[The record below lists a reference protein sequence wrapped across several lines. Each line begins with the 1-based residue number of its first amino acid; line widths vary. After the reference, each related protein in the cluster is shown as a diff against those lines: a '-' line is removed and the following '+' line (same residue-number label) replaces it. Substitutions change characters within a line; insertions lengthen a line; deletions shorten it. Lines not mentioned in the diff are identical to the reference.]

1 MFGGEGDINGTVL
14 STGSR
19 PPAEMVHNIK
29 LLVPLTL
36 DLQGDV
42 VEYRTWAEL
51 LQDTARAYNV
61 ADHLDVPRSN
71 VSDTKWKQVDE
82 IVLSWIYG
90 TISQDLL
97 LTVVQQAAGFT
108 ARDAWLCL
116 ENLFHDDKRAADL
129 ENPLINNNPML
140 MDKLKKLIHG
150 NHDPLISSDPMIL
163 SERPQFQLLY
173 QELASIIQTLSD
185 IHQHHRRRRH
195 HPHELERVRNL
206 KKRFKDVVEEAE
218 DVVDLYLSAVIVDFR
233 NKELSHRSGVSET
246 SLDLKDVMRSIEP
259 IKVELM
265 TINIDNMKMDSSPR
279 IDNLEIHSSAAT
291 ESSSTKKQAE
301 MKPLREEIIVG
312 LDRDVELIW
321 NKLTDNTTQLGVVS
335 IVGMGGLGKTTLA
348 SKVFKNHAVVSR
360 FHVRAWITVSQT
372 YTNRD
377 LLMQVLASIGVQ
389 DDPGK
394 DDHPQKDTDS
404 QLREKVHKNLMGRR
418 YLIVIDDIWSIE
430 AWEELKL
437 FFPFGNTGSRILLT
451 TRLNEVALHVKSN
464 GFVHSLPCLTE
475 EESWK
480 LLKQMVFNGDEC
492 PECLTEPGQQI
503 ARKCHGLPL
512 SVVVMAGILAEEST
526 NKDLWENIACGVSS
540 YIVSDQKG
548 GCLETLALSYQHL
561 PDHLRK
567 CFLYLGGFQEDFR
580 FDVERL
586 IWLWVAEGFI
596 EEAGSRRLEDTAK
609 AYLTDLVNRNLIIV
623 AKRNAIGDVK
633 ACKLHDLVREL
644 CLQKGKEERFIFKLD
659 SPPLPSQLSTSIQPH
674 QQCRVFT
681 YEDIN
686 FIDFT
691 LFPTRTIRSVL
702 SFYDQLQ
709 VLFRKRLIRNFKM
722 YKFRILQSSFVLL
735 RVLDLRKCRLDDRHE
750 LTILIHLR
758 YLAIKCSEFPI
769 SLCKLWSLET
779 LILETDHIDHSIH
792 IPGNISDLVNLKHLW
807 SNALL
812 CFPYNIG
819 KPMNLLSISTVAL
832 KDRMDGF
839 HKWFPIIK
847 KLAARNNISHMGY
860 DFKLLP
866 YLEKLKLSGW
876 RFQLHQISVP
886 ASLKK
891 LTLEECLPPW
901 SDMPIIQLLPNLE
914 VLKVKS
920 DTDSGWW
927 DACEQQFQQLK
938 HLTIKASHITKW
950 TASSNSFPC
959 LKRLTLSSCNYL
971 EEVPLEIGEIDSLE
985 LVEIDHCSNKSLV
998 ESLERIQEV
1007 GEEEGNDELKITV
1020 DGIELSIYLSRIEG
1034 LESEREYNEGPE
1046 SERKYNEGQESE
1058 LEYGGGSESELE

>member
-1 MFGGEGDINGTVL
+1 MSGAEGDINGTVL
-14 STGSR
+14 FTRSQ

-42 VEYRTWAEL
+42 VEYHTWAEL

-61 ADHLDVPRSN
+61 TDHLDDDPRSTN
-71 VSDTKWKQVDE
+71 VSDTTKWKQVDE
-82 IVLSWIYG
+82 MVLSWIYG

-97 LTVVQQAAGFT
+97 LTVVQQAAGST

-116 ENLFHDDKRAADL
+116 KNIFHDDKRAADL
-129 ENPLINNNPML
+129 QNPLINENPML

-173 QELASIIQTLSD
+173 QELASIVQTLSD
-185 IHQHHRRRRH
+185 IHQHHRHRRH
-195 HPHELERVRNL
+195 HPHELERVRSL

-218 DVVDLYLSAVIVDFR
+218 DVIDLYLSAVVVDFR
-233 NKELSHRSGVSET
+233 NKELSHRSDVSET
-246 SLDLKDVMRSIEP
+246 SLDLKDVMRSIES

-279 IDNLEIHSSAAT
+279 IDHLGIHSSAAT
-291 ESSSTKKQAE
+291 GCSTTKKPAE
-301 MKPLREEIIVG
+301 MKPLREDIIVG
-312 LDRDVELIW
+312 FDRDVEVIW
-321 NKLTDNTTQLGVVS
+321 EKLADNTTQLSVISV
-335 IVGMGGLGKTTLA
+335 VGMGGIGKTTLA
-348 SKVFKNHAVVSR
+348 TKVFKNHAVVSR

-475 EESWK
+475 GESWK

-503 ARKCHGLPL
+503 SRKCHGLPL

-526 NKDLWENIACGVSS
+526 NKDF
-540 YIVSDQKG
+540 
-548 GCLETLALSYQHL
+548 YQHL

-623 AKRNAIGDVK
+623 EKRNAIGDVK

-659 SPPLPSQLSTSIQPH
+659 SPPLPSQLSTSIRPY

-686 FIDFT
+686 FRDFT
-691 LFPTRTIRSVL
+691 LFPTRSIRSVL

-709 VLFRKRLIRNFKM
+709 VLFRKRLIRNFKI
-722 YKFRILQSSFVLL
+722 YKFRFLQSSFVLL
-735 RVLDLRKCRLDDRHE
+735 RVLDLRKCE
-750 LTILIHLR
+750 LTDLRHRLTLLIHLR
-758 YLAIKCSEFPI
+758 YLAIQCSEFPE
-769 SLCKLWSLET
+769 SLCKLWNLET
-779 LILETDHIDHSIH
+779 LILETHMDDPVH
-792 IPGNISDLVNLKHLW
+792 IPSNISDLVNLKHLW

-812 CFPYNIG
+812 CFPCNIG

-920 DTDSGWW
+920 DTSSGWW
-927 DACEQQFQQLK
+927 DACEQQFRQLK
-938 HLTIKASHITKW
+938 HLTIKASHITTWK
-950 TASSNSFPC
+950 ASSNSFPC

-998 ESLERIQEV
+998 KSLERIQKV
-1007 GEEEGNDELKITV
+1007 GEDVGNDELKITV
-1020 DGIELSIYLSRIEG
+1020 DGMELSIYLSWIEG
-1034 LESEREYNEGPE
+1034 SESEREYNEGPE
-1046 SERKYNEGQESE
+1046 SELEYGDGSKSE
-1058 LEYGGGSESELE
+1058 LE